1 MSRELLRPF
10 EEYQKARINFV
21 QTIADLASKSQNI
34 EALNAAGVMA
44 LLRPLLLDTV
54 PSIQQ
59 SAALAIGRLANYSE
73 ELATSVVENNIIPQ
87 LIFSLSKPNKFFKK
101 VTCYVFK
108 SVAKHSAL
116 LAEEV
121 VKSGALEPLVEC
133 LDEFD
138 TGVKEAASWALGFI
152 AKHSPELAHKVIQAR
167 AVDSLVLCL
176 QEPDLLLK
184 RASALTLSYIA
195 SHSEQLAKPVAEFGL
210 DTIIFFLSYNDTQ
223 LKRNIC
229 QLLGNIARHSAELA
243 AQIIARIQ
251 NPQKLLNCLKYPDDI
266 VKKNAAFCICE
277 LVNKSP
283 ENAQVIC
290 DSGGAGILVDYI
302 TNVKGDARLYGILAL
317 GFIASF
323 KKELAWTVIEA
334 KAINQLFDALHNEIN
349 PQIKAA
355 ACYSLG
361 HIGRHSTK
369 HAKEVSD
376 ANVLSLML
384 YYYQDKKMNDYLR
397 NKAKSSLKKIIN
409 NCDNLSALEPLLQVS
424 PDKILKH
431 ILNQYI
437 KYLKTNNTELK
448 NFIQNGGLQ
457 KLQELRFDEKIKAS
471 PIRAKLLR
479 LINTINSYY
488 PPEIVKYYTP
498 EDKLEEYEKAPEEL
512 ENKGDEESNE
522 SDNENSE
529 ENEIIKLTDNKNLD
543 SNEKEKE
550 QEKEKVTN

>member
-1 MSRELLRPF
+1 
-10 EEYQKARINFV
+10 
-21 QTIADLASKSQNI
+21 
-34 EALNAAGVMA
+34 MA

-195 SHSEQLAKPVAEFGL
+195 SHSEQLAKPVSEFGL

-317 GFIASF
+317 GFISSF

-457 KLQELRFDEKIKAS
+457 KLQELRFDEKIKTS
-471 PIRAKLLR
+471 PIRNKLLK
-479 LINTINSYY
+479 LISTINSYY

-498 EDKLEEYEKAPEEL
+498 EDKLEEYEKGTEEID
-512 ENKGDEESNE
+512 NKEEEESNE

-529 ENEIIKLTDNKNLD
+529 ENDMEKIAEDKGGENDK
-543 SNEKEKE
+543 EKEKE
-550 QEKEKVTN
+550 KVVN

>member
-195 SHSEQLAKPVAEFGL
+195 SHSEQLAKPVSEFGL

-317 GFIASF
+317 GFISSF

-457 KLQELRFDEKIKAS
+457 KLQELRFDEKIKTS
-471 PIRAKLLR
+471 PIRNIYLIKNSFNTNSLPFLFLFLYHFPHLYLQQFFKYHFLPNFHYHFHSVPLHYYYYLILPVLSQILLAY
-479 LINTINSYY
+479 LQVYNT
-488 PPEIVKYYTP
+488 
-498 EDKLEEYEKAPEEL
+498 
-512 ENKGDEESNE
+512 
-522 SDNENSE
+522 
-529 ENEIIKLTDNKNLD
+529 
-543 SNEKEKE
+543 
-550 QEKEKVTN
+550 

>member
-44 LLRPLLLDTV
+44 
-54 PSIQQ
+54 
-59 SAALAIGRLANYSE
+59 
-73 ELATSVVENNIIPQ
+73 

-229 QLLGNIARHSAELA
+229 QRHSAELA

-317 GFIASF
+317 GFISSF

-457 KLQELRFDEKIKAS
+457 KLQELRFDDKIKSS
-471 PIRAKLLR
+471 PIKTKLLR

-512 ENKGDEESNE
+512 DNKGEEESNNE

-529 ENEIIKLTDNKNLD
+529 ENDIIKIKDNNKTDEI
-543 SNEKEKE
+543 NEKEKVE
-550 QEKEKVTN
+550 N

>member
-87 LIFSLSKPNKFFKK
+87 LIFSLTKPNKFFKK

-121 VKSGALEPLVEC
+121 VKSGALEPLVGC

-138 TGVKEAASWALGFI
+138 TGVKEAAAWALGFI

-210 DTIIFFLSYNDTQ
+210 DTVIFFLSYNDTQ

-283 ENAQVIC
+283 DNAQVIC

-302 TNVKGDARLYGILAL
+302 TNVKGDPRLYGILAL
-317 GFIASF
+317 GFISSF

-334 KAINQLFDALHNEIN
+334 KAINQLFDALHNELN

-457 KLQELRFDEKIKAS
+457 KLQELRFDDKIKAS
-471 PIRAKLLR
+471 PIRSKLL
-479 LINTINSYY
+479 
-488 PPEIVKYYTP
+488 
-498 EDKLEEYEKAPEEL
+498 
-512 ENKGDEESNE
+512 
-522 SDNENSE
+522 
-529 ENEIIKLTDNKNLD
+529 
-543 SNEKEKE
+543 
-550 QEKEKVTN
+550 

>member
-10 EEYQKARINFV
+10 EEYQKARISFV

-73 ELATSVVENNIIPQ
+73 ELATSVVENNILPQ
-87 LIFSLSKPNKFFKK
+87 LVFSLAKPNKFFKK

-108 SVAKHSAL
+108 SVAKHSSY

-121 VKSGALEPLVEC
+121 VKSGALEPLVGC

-138 TGVKEAASWALGFI
+138 TGVKEASAWALGYI
-152 AKHSPELAHKVIQAR
+152 AKHSPDLAHKVIQAR
-167 AVDSLVLCL
+167 AIDSLVLCL
-176 QEPDLLLK
+176 QEPDILLK

-210 DTIIFFLSYNDTQ
+210 DTIIFFLSYKDTQ

-229 QLLGNIARHSAELA
+229 RLLGNIARHSPELA
-243 AQIIARIQ
+243 AQIITRIQ

-277 LVNKSP
+277 IVNKSP

-302 TNVKGDARLYGILAL
+302 TNVRGDPRLYGILAL
-317 GFIASF
+317 GFISSF

-334 KAINQLFDALHNEIN
+334 KAITQLFDALHNELN

-355 ACYSLG
+355 ACYALG

-397 NKAKSSLKKIIN
+397 DKAKSSLKKIID

-437 KYLKTNNTELK
+437 KYLKINNTELK

-457 KLQELRFDEKIKAS
+457 KLQELKFSDTVKNS
-471 PIRAKLLR
+471 PIGEKLVN

-488 PPEIVKYYTP
+488 PAEIVKYYTP
-498 EDKLEEYEKAPEEL
+498 EGMSDDMLVFNNQELGNEESDGDENDKPETFENDKLL
-512 ENKGDEESNE
+512 EPNNE
-522 SDNENSE
+522 AEDNT
-529 ENEIIKLTDNKNLD
+529 KKN
-543 SNEKEKE
+543 
-550 QEKEKVTN
+550 

>member
-1 MSRELLRPF
+1 
-10 EEYQKARINFV
+10 
-21 QTIADLASKSQNI
+21 
-34 EALNAAGVMA
+34 MA

-529 ENEIIKLTDNKNLD
+529 ENEIIKLNDNKNQD

>member
-87 LIFSLSKPNKFFKK
+87 LIFSLTKPNKFFKK

-121 VKSGALEPLVEC
+121 VKSGALEPLVSC

-138 TGVKEAASWALGFI
+138 TGVKEAAAWALGFI

-302 TNVKGDARLYGILAL
+302 TNVKGDPRLYGILAL
-317 GFIASF
+317 GFISSF

-334 KAINQLFDALHNEIN
+334 KAINQLFDALHNELN

-397 NKAKSSLKKIIN
+397 DKAKSSLKKIIN

-457 KLQELRFDEKIKAS
+457 KLQELRFDEKIKTS
-471 PIRAKLLR
+471 PIKAKLLR

-488 PPEIVKYYTP
+488 PPEIVKFI
-498 EDKLEEYEKAPEEL
+498 LQR
-512 ENKGDEESNE
+512 
-522 SDNENSE
+522 
-529 ENEIIKLTDNKNLD
+529 IKLMNLLMDLKKWKKGKKNLM
-543 SNEKEKE
+543 KL
-550 QEKEKVTN
+550 KVKIRKIWMLKRLIKKIMLKIKVKLQLK

>member
-1 MSRELLRPF
+1 MSREILRPF

-21 QTIADLASKSQNI
+21 QTIADLASKSKNI

-73 ELATSVVENNIIPQ
+73 DLATSVVENNILPQ
-87 LIFSLSKPNKFFKK
+87 LIFSLTKPNKFFKK

-108 SVAKHSAL
+108 SVAKHSAA

-121 VKSGALEPLVEC
+121 VKNGALEPLVGC

-138 TGVKEAASWALGFI
+138 TSVKEAAAWALGFI
-152 AKHSPELAHKVIQAR
+152 AKHSPELALKVIQAR

-229 QLLGNIARHSAELA
+229 QLLGNIARHSAELS
-243 AQIIARIQ
+243 AQIIAKIQ

-302 TNVKGDARLYGILAL
+302 TNIKGEPRLYGILAL
-317 GFIASF
+317 GFISSF

-334 KAINQLFDALHNEIN
+334 KAISQLFDALHNEIN

-376 ANVLSLML
+376 ANALSLML

-397 NKAKSSLKKIIN
+397 EKAKSALKKIID

-424 PDKILKH
+424 PDNILKH
-431 ILNQYI
+431 ILIQYI

-457 KLQELRFDEKIKAS
+457 KLQELKYDQKIKES
-471 PIRAKLLR
+471 PISENLLK

-488 PPEIVKYYTP
+488 PTEIVKYYTP
-498 EDKLEEYEKAPEEL
+498 EDKMDEFLSGKEEL
-512 ENKGDEESNE
+512 LKGDEELNDSKSEHSQDINIV
-522 SDNENSE
+522 NNVE
-529 ENEIIKLTDNKNLD
+529 ENKTNQEEGKNK
-543 SNEKEKE
+543 
-550 QEKEKVTN
+550 VPT